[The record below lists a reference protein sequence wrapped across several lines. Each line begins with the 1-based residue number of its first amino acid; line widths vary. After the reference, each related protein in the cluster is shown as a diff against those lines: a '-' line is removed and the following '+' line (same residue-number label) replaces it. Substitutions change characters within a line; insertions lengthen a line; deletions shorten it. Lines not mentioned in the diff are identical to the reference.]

1 MNDLLMQML
10 EQFPKET
17 KQDKLNAVK
26 EVIQEA
32 VLCGLSRS
40 GFFHHAAFY
49 GGTALRIF
57 YGLDRFSEDLDF
69 SLKERDINFKLSDY
83 IPALEKE
90 IRGFGLHMT
99 VSEKKKTKDSNIMS
113 AFVKGNTIENLLL
126 FYSDE
131 PIQGIDSKAKIRVKF
146 EIDTNP
152 PAFAH
157 FETKY
162 RLLPAPY
169 QVSIYDAPSLFAGKI
184 HAVLARAWKNRIK
197 GRDLYDYAFYISRN
211 IPVNLRHLRE
221 RLIQS
226 GTISIEDPF
235 DLNVLKGKLYDRF
248 HMIDYESA
256 KSDVINFINDPHALD
271 VWSDDF
277 FCQITDHL
285 HAEATR

>member
-10 EQFPKET
+10 EQFPQEKT
-17 KQDKLNAVK
+17 QDKLNAIK

-40 GFFHHAAFY
+40 GFFRYASFY

-69 SLKERDINFKLSDY
+69 SLKEPDLNFELTDY
-83 IPALEKE
+83 LPALEKE
-90 IRGFGLHMT
+90 IRGFGLRMS
-99 VSEKKKTKDSNIMS
+99 VSEKKKAKESNIMS

-131 PIQGIDSKAKIRVKF
+131 PIQGIDRKAIIRVKF
-146 EIDTNP
+146 EIDINP
-152 PAFAH
+152 PAFARS
-157 FETKY
+157 ETKY

-197 GRDLYDYAFYISRN
+197 GRDLYDYAFYISRKT
-211 IPVNLRHLRE
+211 PVNLMHLRE

-226 GTISIEDPF
+226 GSISTEAPF
-235 DLNVLKGKLYDRF
+235 ELNILKEKLYDRF
-248 HMIDYESA
+248 QTIDYEDA
-256 KSDVINFINDPHALD
+256 KSDVINFITDPHALD
-271 VWSDDF
+271 VWSNDF
-277 FCQITDHL
+277 FCQITNHL
-285 HAEATR
+285 QAEET